1 MYMPGEVRLSKVRE
15 VPLFYPAS
23 FGVLFIAWLSYVV
36 DMFMRYNIPTAIPY
50 LRHAYGWNAQ
60 TVGWL
65 DASYLWAYAI
75 VQVPW
80 GYVSEKWLHGKL
92 TIILGTA
99 LMVVASVAFAF
110 HVSNLWFAIASRAVI
125 GAGAGA
131 IGVAVNPVL
140 ARWFA
145 PGIRGLQTGLWA
157 TGGPIGTGLGGALMP
172 ILLTGSLV
180 LFGLSPIETGFL
192 YSAVPGLLIIAIVL
206 FFMRNRPED
215 IGLVSLDS
223 PQNSGQALAVDTTE
237 AGFGSIM
244 RGSIHPY
251 ILGIVYSGFIGT
263 KYFVWT
269 WFAVFLATRYHLNPR
284 SAGFLWAFVAAV
296 PPVLMQPVA
305 GWLSD
310 RFGRV
315 RCIVAALLTTAALAC
330 VLMIMSISGGTS
342 APLWM
347 LITIAGLFSVTV
359 NMWVMVW
366 PLTTIMFPT
375 AAGGAIGG
383 FMNTF
388 AQVVG
393 ALAPVVSGYFI
404 DIAGN
409 YTPAFAAG
417 VLCSLVAAG
426 CALFLKER
434 RVI

>member
-1 MYMPGEVRLSKVRE
+1 MYMRKAARLSRTRE

-23 FGVLFIAWLSYVV
+23 FVVLFIGWLSYVV

-60 TVGWL
+60 TVGWV
-65 DASYLWAYAI
+65 DSSYLWAYAI

-80 GYVSEKWLHGKL
+80 GYVSERWLHGKV
-92 TIILGTA
+92 TIMLGTA

-110 HVSNLWFAIASRAVI
+110 HVSDLWFAIVSRAVI

-131 IGVAVNPVL
+131 IGVALNPVL

-180 LFGLSPIETGFL
+180 LFGLSPLETGFL
-192 YSAVPGLLIIAIVL
+192 YSAVPGLLIIGVVL
-206 FFMRNRPED
+206 LFMHNRPED
-215 IGLVSLDS
+215 IGLESLDA
-223 PQNSGQALAVDTTE
+223 PQSSRQVLAGDTTE

-244 RGSIHPY
+244 RRSIHPY
-251 ILGIVYSGFIGT
+251 LLGMVYAGFIGT

-269 WFAVFLATRYHLNPR
+269 WFAVFLASRYHLNPR

-296 PPVLMQPVA
+296 PPVLLQPVA

-310 RFGRV
+310 QFGRV
-315 RCIVAALLTTAALAC
+315 RCIVAALLVTAALAGC
-330 VLMIMSISGGTS
+330 LMIMSISGGTS

-347 LITIAGLFSVTV
+347 LIVIAGLFSVTA

-375 AAGGAIGG
+375 SAGGPIGG

-393 ALAPVVSGYFI
+393 AFAPVVSGYFI
-404 DIAGN
+404 DVAGN

-417 VLCSLVAAG
+417 VACSLIAAG
-426 CALFLKER
+426 CALFLKEH